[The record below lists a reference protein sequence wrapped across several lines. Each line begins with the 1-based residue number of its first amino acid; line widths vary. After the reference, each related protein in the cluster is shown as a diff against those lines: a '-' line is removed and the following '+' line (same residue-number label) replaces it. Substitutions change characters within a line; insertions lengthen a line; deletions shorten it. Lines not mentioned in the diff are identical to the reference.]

1 MQVQML
7 PDTEQNDHMHEKMEP
22 QMHVHHQELHHFYK
36 AAVKIAVIVET
47 MITKTF
53 TITFKCFFKVQA
65 ISYII
70 YSFELVLTFLEISSV
85 VRYSLYANLC
95 DQHD

>member
-1 MQVQML
+1 MTICMKRW
-7 PDTEQNDHMHEKMEP
+7 NHKCM
-22 QMHVHHQELHHFYK
+22 YI
-36 AAVKIAVIVET
+36 VKNFVIFTKLLVET

-95 DQHD
+95 DQHDYLF